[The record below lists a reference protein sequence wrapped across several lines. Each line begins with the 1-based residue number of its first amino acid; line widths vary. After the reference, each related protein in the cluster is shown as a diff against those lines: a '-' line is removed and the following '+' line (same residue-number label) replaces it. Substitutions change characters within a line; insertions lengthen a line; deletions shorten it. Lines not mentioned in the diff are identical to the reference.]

1 MLLLKDSKAKDAW
14 GLLSNVA
21 DDEGSFGQ
29 EQWDNA
35 YISTLTVLGRHNS
48 AQAHRWLFFENRLSV
63 DHLRAFLKGLP
74 DFEDVEAEDRARAY
88 VLTYPDVLRALHFCL
103 KWSDL
108 LTAAQLVKTRA
119 DELDGDH
126 YELLTT
132 AADALRE
139 RHPLAATLLWRAVI
153 DFALVEDRASRYRHA
168 ASHLNDCDTVA
179 PEIDT
184 FDAFPS
190 HDQYVDELRVRHKRK
205 SSFWAKFDAQ

>member
-1 MLLLKDSKAKDAW
+1 MLCCWFVTVTILHTH
-14 GLLSNVA
+14 G
-21 DDEGSFGQ
+21 FGGGH
-29 EQWDNA
+29 A
-35 YISTLTVLGRHNS
+35 
-48 AQAHRWLFFENRLSV
+48 
-63 DHLRAFLKGLP
+63 P
-74 DFEDVEAEDRARAY
+74 
-88 VLTYPDVLRALHFCL
+88 AL
-103 KWSDL
+103 
-108 LTAAQLVKTRA
+108 
-119 DELDGDH
+119 
-126 YELLTT
+126 LLTT

>member
-1 MLLLKDSKAKDAW
+1 
-14 GLLSNVA
+14 
-21 DDEGSFGQ
+21 
-29 EQWDNA
+29 
-35 YISTLTVLGRHNS
+35 
-48 AQAHRWLFFENRLSV
+48 
-63 DHLRAFLKGLP
+63 
-74 DFEDVEAEDRARAY
+74 
-88 VLTYPDVLRALHFCL
+88 L

-139 RHPLAATLLWRAVI
+139 RHPLAATLLWRAII

-168 ASHLNDCDTVA
+168 ASHLNDCDAVA

-190 HDQYVDELRVRHKRK
+190 HDQYVDEMRVRHQRK
-205 SSFWAKFDAQ
+205 SSFWAKFDGQ